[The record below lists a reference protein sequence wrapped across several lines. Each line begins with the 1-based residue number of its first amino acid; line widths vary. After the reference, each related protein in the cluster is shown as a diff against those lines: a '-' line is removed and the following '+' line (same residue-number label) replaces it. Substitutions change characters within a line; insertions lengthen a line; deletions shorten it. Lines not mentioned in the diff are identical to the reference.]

1 MQAAVLF
8 NLFEFRTGIWLT
20 KAYVVGLDGGGR
32 PRVVHTAARQGTT
45 AAYGLESSDALEEA
59 LILAEQLREKS
70 VAEHFR
76 KGAKKM
82 PTLAGLIK
90 TGSKERESVLRYIH
104 ARTAALLERCRAEE
118 FFVTANLNPRSS
130 PASHLLS
137 FAPQA
142 WEPLLQFSLL
152 PEKLEYRLRL
162 SSPSGESRTIRQLD
176 PRVITNRPTP
186 GWILV
191 DKRLVPL
198 RDLKGDAVR
207 PFLTRDVVD
216 ISLEKIGTYIR
227 KFIAPAARHHEITVD
242 GFPYETVTKP
252 DGLRIAARPHPFTE
266 GYLIYVSIVYGD
278 QSFPFG
284 DPESVGVSYT
294 LRAPYRL
301 TRTVRDFAAEKEL
314 LRPLTDLGLSPT
326 EGNEAL
332 SLSARPGT
340 YENLAWLLREAASLR
355 NAGFDILTPEDAGQR
370 FTEVEGT
377 LTVSAEERGD
387 WLDLRGTVIVGDET
401 IPFPSLVRY
410 LQRGE
415 RRYPLS
421 DGTIFLIPED
431 WFTTYGP
438 SFELARIDKQGV
450 RMARSQAPLLQ
461 RSKIKVDEKEITPPD
476 PTGPIPPTDLRA
488 DLRGYQLDGVR
499 WLVQHYHERLGACLA
514 DDMGLGKTLQTIA
527 VLLYAK
533 NRLGETERP
542 DGQQMDLFGGAGAD
556 ESFLRPLRALIVLPA
571 SLVYNW
577 EAEIRRFAPTLSVQA
592 NVGTRR
598 LRDARVLSR
607 FDVVITTYQTA
618 LRDKDILSRI
628 DLEYIVLDES
638 QQIKNRQSKVFR
650 ALSGLDARHRV
661 SLSGTPIENSLS
673 DLWSQMQF
681 INPGLLRGFAF
692 FKKNFMVPIEVH
704 DDELRKQQLRELVAP
719 YLLRRTK
726 AEVAPDLPDLDIQLC
741 YCTMTKAQHRL
752 YEQERSAARNAL
764 LGTASGEE
772 NASYK
777 LLVIQALTRL
787 RQIAN
792 HPVLA
797 EPDYDKDS
805 GKLEEVL
812 EQWETIRRSGHKVLV
827 FSSMVG
833 YLELFRN
840 HVEREGHQYAWLTG
854 AVNSRQRAREVE
866 RFQTEPGVGTFFISI
881 KAGGTGLNLT
891 AADYVFILDPWW
903 NPTTEAQ
910 AIARAHRI
918 GRSGKVIARKF
929 LTRGTLE
936 EKIYQLQLRK
946 RQLAEDI
953 IGSGEALD
961 LDRGEIAFLLGGEEG

>member
-20 KAYVVGLDGGGR
+20 KAYVVGVDAGGR
-32 PRVVHTAARQGTT
+32 PRVVHTAARQGTI
-45 AAYGLESSDALEEA
+45 AGYGIGSYGALEEA
-59 LILAEQLREKS
+59 LHLADQLRDKA

-76 KGAKKM
+76 HGAKKM
-82 PTLAGLIK
+82 PTLAGLVK
-90 TGSKERESVLRYIH
+90 SGNKERETVLRYIH
-104 ARTAALLERCRAEE
+104 ARTASLLRLCQSEG
-118 FFVTANLNPRSS
+118 FFVTANLNPRAS
-130 PASHLLS
+130 PAAHLLS
-137 FAPQA
+137 FAPQL
-142 WEPLLQFSLL
+142 WEPALHFRLLAD
-152 PEKLEYRLRL
+152 KLEYRLRL
-162 SSPSGESRTIRQLD
+162 SPTPGESKTVRQLD

-186 GWILV
+186 GWILT
-191 DKRLVPL
+191 DKCLVRL

-207 PFLTRDVVD
+207 PFLTRDIVEIALDKV
-216 ISLEKIGTYIR
+216 GTYLR
-227 KFIAPAARHHEITVD
+227 KFIAPAARLHEIEVD
-242 GFPYETVTKP
+242 GFIFDTVTKP
-252 DGLRIAARPHPFTE
+252 DHLRLAARPHPFNE
-266 GYLIYVSIVYGD
+266 RYLIYVWVVYGD
-278 QSFPFG
+278 QAFPFG
-284 DPESVGVSYT
+284 DPETVRVSHT
-294 LRAPYRL
+294 LRPPYRL
-301 TRTVRDFAAEKEL
+301 TRTVRNPAAEKKL
-314 LRPLTDLGLSPT
+314 LDMLTARGLSPT
-326 EGNEAL
+326 EGDEAL
-332 SLSARPGT
+332 SAVSQPSV
-340 YENLAWLLREAASLR
+340 YHNLGWLLREAAGLR
-355 NAGFDILTPEDAGQR
+355 EHGFEVLAPEEAGNP
-370 FTEVEGT
+370 FTEAAGS
-377 LTVSAEERGD
+377 LLVSAEERGD
-387 WLDLRGTVIVGDET
+387 WLDLRGTVTVGSET

-415 RRYPLS
+415 RLYPLP
-421 DGTIFLIPED
+421 DGTLFLIPEE

-438 SFELARIDKQGV
+438 GFELARIEKGGV
-450 RMARSQAPLLQ
+450 RITRSQAPMLERAQ
-461 RSKIKVDEKEITPPD
+461 IAVEGIE
-476 PTGPIPPTDLRA
+476 PTATVTTGTVPPTSLRA
-488 DLRGYQLDGVR
+488 ELRAYQLEGIE
-499 WLVQHYHERLGACLA
+499 WLVRHYHERLGACLA

-533 NRLGETERP
+533 EQIREADRP
-542 DGQQMDLFGGAGAD
+542 DGQQIDLFGGAGAD
-556 ESFLRPLRALIVLPA
+556 EPFLRPLRALIVLPA

-577 EAEIRRFAPTLSVQA
+577 EAEIRRFAPSLSVQA
-592 NVGTRR
+592 NIGTRR

-607 FDVVITTYQTA
+607 FDVIITTYQTA
-618 LRDKDILSRI
+618 LRDKDTLAKM

-650 ALSGLDARHRV
+650 ALIELEARHRV

-692 FKKNFMVPIEVH
+692 FKKTFIVPIEVH

-741 YCTMTKAQHRL
+741 YCQMTKAQRRV
-752 YEQERSAARNAL
+752 YELERSAARNAL
-764 LGTASGEE
+764 LGTSSGEE

-797 EPDYDKDS
+797 EPDYGKDS

-812 EQWETIRRSGHKVLV
+812 EQWDTIRRSGHKVLV

-833 YLELFRN
+833 YLELFRK
-840 HVEREGHQYAWLTG
+840 HLDRLGSPYAWLTG
-854 AVNSRQRAREVE
+854 AVSSRQRAREVE
-866 RFQTEPGVGTFFISI
+866 RFQTEPAVGTFFISI

-903 NPTTEAQ
+903 NPTTEEQ

-936 EKIYQLQLRK
+936 EKIYQLQQRK

-961 LDRGEIAFLLGGEEG
+961 LDRGEIAFLLGEEEG